1 MNKSTI
7 EFCDYTWNPIV
18 GCAFHCSYCYARR
31 FNNRFNA
38 GSDFNTPVF
47 FPERLGDPAKVKKPG
62 KIFVCS
68 MADIFSPGVK
78 DEWIEQILQVVR
90 ENPHHIFQFLSKAP
104 VNFKRFDFPKNV
116 WIGTSIS
123 KGQFSEQH
131 RLVDLHSCGCKH
143 TSFVLVEPLLGNM
156 ISIDLSSFDF
166 VYVGAQTG
174 PGAIKPDLRWI
185 NSIKHPNIIMKK
197 NIKKYL

>member
-7 EFCDYTWNPIV
+7 EFCHYTWNPIV
-18 GCAFHCSYCYARR
+18 GCSFHCPYCYARR

-47 FPERLGDPAKVKKPG
+47 HPERLGDPSKVKKG
-62 KIFVCS
+62 SEIFVCS
-68 MADIFSPGVK
+68 MADIFSYGV
-78 DEWIEQILQVVR
+78 EVSWVEQILKVVR
-90 ENPHHIFQFLSKAP
+90 ENPHHTFKFLSKAP
-104 VNFKRFDFPKNV
+104 ISYRNFDFPSNV
-116 WIGTSIS
+116 WIGTSVS
-123 KGQFSEQH
+123 KDTLSQRQ
-131 RLVDLHSCGCKH
+131 RLTDLLSCGCKH

-156 ISIDLSSFDF
+156 TYMDFTGVDF

-174 PGAIKPDLRWI
+174 PGSIKPDRRWI
-185 NSIKHPNIIMKK
+185 TSIKHPNIVLKE